1 MNYLDYTIIL
11 VYCAAMLGIGMYVKD
26 SQNSKDFFHGG
37 RNFGWMTLLLSVMAT
52 QLSAVSFISAP
63 AFVGFKTGGGLKWLT
78 FEFAVPI
85 AMIFIAAVIV
95 PPLYRSG
102 VVSAYEYLEKRFGR
116 STRLLISG
124 VFLLSRSF
132 ATGVSV
138 YALAM
143 TMETMFH
150 ISFWQSITL
159 VCVVTA
165 LYSLK
170 GGMRA
175 VIISD
180 AVQMVILVLG
190 IFVCWGYGYHYIGG
204 WSGLTAAVDPER
216 VKIMDF
222 SKLGLNGDEYGML
235 PMLLGGL
242 FLYTSYYGTDQTQ
255 VQRALSAKNLK
266 TVRQTYLMNGF
277 IRFLVTLAYCMMGLV
292 VGAFMLKQPDMVK
305 AIGNKPDKMLPM
317 FMLHYL
323 PNGAMGFVLVGIL
336 SAAMSTYS
344 SVFNSLSAVAIEDFL
359 ARGKNLDAKTYIRWS
374 RLTSLFWMGVCVIV
388 SCFVGDFA
396 PTVIEAINKIG
407 SLFYGPILMLFLV
420 AILSKKTTGL
430 GVNIG
435 LVVGVAANIYV
446 WKCAPQIFWFWW
458 NVIGAV
464 VTLIIIFV
472 VRLIQPHILPFT
484 DFLSNSYLFSKNL
497 GYNNLQK
504 NSFAPFT
511 PSSELI
517 KSYVIEED
525 KKFEPENVIWNR
537 RVIAYSIMF
546 FVMILTISYWLQN
559 IL

>member
-11 VYCAAMLGIGMYVKD
+11 TYSLLMLIIGIYVKD
-26 SQNSKDFFHGG
+26 CKNSTDFFHGG

-85 AMIFIAAVIV
+85 AMIFVAVVII

-116 STRLLISG
+116 STRLLISS
-124 VFLLSRSF
+124 VFLLSRST

-150 ISFWQSITL
+150 ISFFQSIAL

-180 AVQMVILVLG
+180 AVQMVILLLSIV
-190 IFVCWGYGYHYIGG
+190 VCWGYGYHYIGG
-204 WSGLTAAVDPER
+204 WSGFTAAVDPER

-222 SKLGLNGDEYGML
+222 SKLGFNGDEYGML
-235 PMLLGGL
+235 PMLIGGL

-255 VQRALSAKNLK
+255 VQRALSAKSLK
-266 TVRQTYLMNGF
+266 TVRQTYLINGF
-277 IRFLVTLAYCMMGLV
+277 VRFLITLAYCTMGLL
-292 VGAFMLKQPDMVK
+292 VGAFMLSKPEMVK
-305 AIGNKPDKMLPM
+305 AIGSKPDLMLPT

-323 PNGAMGFVLVGIL
+323 PNGVMGFVLVGIL

-359 ARGKNLDAKTYIRWS
+359 ARGKKLDQKTYIRWA
-374 RLTSLFWMGVCVIV
+374 RLTSLFWMSICVV
-388 SCFVGDFA
+388 VACFVGDFA

-420 AILSKKTTGL
+420 AILSKKTTAL
-430 GVNIG
+430 SVNIG
-435 LVVGVAANIYV
+435 LIVGVATNLYI
-446 WKCAPQIFWFWW
+446 WKYEPQIFWFWW
-458 NVIGAV
+458 NLIGAGVTFV
-464 VTLIIIFV
+464 VIFI
-472 VRLIQPHILPFT
+472 VRLIQPYILPFS
-484 DFLSNSYLFSKNL
+484 DLLSESFLFSKNL
-497 GYNNLQK
+497 GYDNLQQ
-504 NSFAPFT
+504 NALMPL
-511 PSSELI
+511 PSSESL
-517 KSYVIEED
+517 KHYVTETEKD
-525 KKFEPENVIWNR
+525 FKQEVLIWNKHLIR
-537 RVIAYSIMF
+537 YSIAF
-546 FVMILTISYWLQN
+546 FVLILIISYWLQM